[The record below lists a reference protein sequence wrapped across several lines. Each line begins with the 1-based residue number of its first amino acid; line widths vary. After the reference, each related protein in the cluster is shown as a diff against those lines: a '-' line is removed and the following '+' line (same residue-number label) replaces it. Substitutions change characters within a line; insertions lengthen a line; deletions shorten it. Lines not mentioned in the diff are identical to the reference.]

1 MDSTTNNNGSRQCN
15 MQKSKCDAVLLL
27 SGGIDSTTV
36 LEQLTKQG
44 KKVFCLIFDY
54 KQTLSKEIAYAAQNA
69 KRLKQPYKIISIDL
83 GFAGSKCS
91 LISKTKISVNRDF
104 KQIDSS
110 IPTSYVEFRNGILL
124 SYAVM
129 FAEVNGI
136 GEIYGGFNGLASG
149 QYHDDTLPFIK
160 AFEKAANLGTSPAFN
175 VRIRAPFSMMEKAE
189 IVKAG
194 RKIGIDYEKN
204 TWSCYNN
211 GDRHCGK
218 CDSCKQRERA
228 LKLGG

>member
-1 MDSTTNNNGSRQCN
+1 

-36 LEQLTKQG
+36 LEMLTKQG

-54 KQTLSKEIAYAAQNA
+54 KQSLQKEIAVAAANA
-69 KRLKQPYKIISIDL
+69 KRLHQPYKIVSIDL

-91 LISKTKISVNRDF
+91 LISRTKISENRSF
-104 KQIDSS
+104 LEIDAKT
-110 IPTSYVEFRNGILL
+110 PTSYVEFRNGILL

-136 GEIYGGFNGLASG
+136 NAIYGGFNGLASG
-149 QYHDDTLPFIK
+149 QYHDDKLEFIQ
-160 AFEKAANLGTSPAFN
+160 AFEKAANIGTSPDFR
-175 VRIRAPFSMMEKAE
+175 VKIFAPFAKMEKFK
-189 IVKAG
+189 IVEFG
-194 RKIGIDYEKN
+194 RSIGVDYEKN
-204 TWSCYNN
+204 TWSCYRN
-211 GDRHCGK
+211 GKTHCGK

-228 LKLGG
+228 LKMGVKAK